1 MKVVRYMVIISLGHW
16 CDIQDIVDIV
26 INFGDIFVIT
36 KQNKCHIFG
45 ITLTLKLGQQ
55 LVKYLRDNMEN
66 EHITRIKLHVLNIK
80 DMAEHSKSMSIGAKA
95 LINNRV
101 GKILKEL
108 EIVELELMAR
118 K

>member
-1 MKVVRYMVIISLGHW
+1 
-16 CDIQDIVDIV
+16 
-26 INFGDIFVIT
+26 
-36 KQNKCHIFG
+36 
-45 ITLTLKLGQQ
+45 
-55 LVKYLRDNMEN
+55 MEN